1 MKEEYGIQAGVWHT
15 INGYWKGVD
24 ETGKLAEEYQDCLM
38 KGSSGQ
44 LVPDW
49 HFEKAFRYYEGWHR
63 FLKEC
68 GVAFVKIDNQ
78 STLGK
83 KLWRKGTDWRSGGE
97 SPQGYRGFYR
107 PVF

>member
-1 MKEEYGIQAGVWHT
+1 
-15 INGYWKGVD
+15 
-24 ETGKLAEEYQDCLM
+24 M

-78 STLGK
+78 STLERNYG
-83 KLWRKGTDWRSGGE
+83 
-97 SPQGYRGFYR
+97 
-107 PVF
+107 